1 MPRNNMPQPK
11 TPDLT
16 ADILEQI
23 LAVKAKE
30 VARRAEVRPLNE
42 LRAVVADLTPPRGFI
57 NAIETNLAQNRAAVI
72 AEIKKAS
79 PSRGIIR
86 ADFDPTAIAKSYAA
100 GGATCLSVLTDEKFF
115 HGSDDHLCRARSAC
129 DLPVLRKDFII
140 DAYQLF
146 EARALGAD
154 AVLLIVAALHDDAL
168 ATLAGL
174 AQELHVDVLL
184 EVHDRCELQR
194 ALALPCRL
202 IGINNRNLR
211 TFETRLDT
219 TLELL
224 DAIPPNRIVVT
235 ESGLAH
241 GDDVAR
247 MRRHNVHVF
256 LAGEVLMRAYDP
268 GREMKMLFGL

>member
-1 MPRNNMPQPK
+1 MPQPN

-42 LRAVVADLTPPRGFI
+42 LRAAVADLTPPRGFI
-57 NAIETNLAQNRAAVI
+57 NAIETNLARNRAAVI

-100 GGATCLSVLTDEKFF
+100 NGATCLSVLTDEKFF
-115 HGSDDHLCRARSAC
+115 HGHDDHLCRARSAC

-168 ATLAGL
+168 ATLAAL
-174 AQELHVDVLL
+174 AQELQMDVLL

-224 DAIPPNRIVVT
+224 DAIPSNRIVVT

-256 LAGEVLMRAYDP
+256 LAGEVLMRADDP

>member
-1 MPRNNMPQPK
+1 MPRNNMPQHK

-23 LAVKAKE
+23 LAVKAEE

-42 LRAVVADLTPPRGFI
+42 LRAAVADLTPPREFI
-57 NAIETNLAQNRAAVI
+57 NAIETSLARNRAAVI

-100 GGATCLSVLTDEKFF
+100 NGATCLSVLTDEKFF
-115 HGSDDHLCRARSAC
+115 HGHDDHLCRARSAC

-154 AVLLIVAALHDDAL
+154 AVLLIVAALHDGAL

-184 EVHDRCELQR
+184 EVHDRHELQR

-224 DAIPPNRIVVT
+224 DAIPSNRIVVT

-256 LAGEVLMRAYDP
+256 LAGEVLMRADDP